1 LQTTSKFICKKL
13 GNEVIKDSFVV
24 LPIQEYME
32 NFNKAYVIKSN
43 ATPLPINEPNTKS
56 LNVVADQRAL
66 EQTECLKGQTA
77 YTKIKFPLRMGILI
91 LWIAITCFGIYF
103 NQTFGLVLMG
113 FGLLN
118 YIILLVFRLKSN
130 VRSNTKDIQ
139 LPISSIDWPTM
150 SVIFPLKGEDAVIYD
165 TIKAIKNL
173 DYDKSL
179 MQVLVVVERTDLMT
193 LETLSKIKLPDY
205 FELLTIPTLPPFTK
219 GRALL
224 HALDKVRGKYM
235 TIFDAESR
243 PEAMQ
248 MKKAALCLMN
258 SKDEVCCQA
267 KIRISNKSQNWITR
281 NFATEYFEWFEFHL
295 KKLSDKNLPFG
306 LGGNSFYISTESLL
320 KAGAWD
326 AYNVTEDVDLSVRLI
341 EQGVK
346 LKILDSYTDESCP
359 DSSTNWINQRTRWN
373 KGLFITQLVH
383 LKKSFF
389 NHNFSTRGW
398 FSFWLRMFCGTLLP
412 FYNIYITLYIA
423 TSFRNP
429 YTSLFSK
436 LLWGLFAVNLLI
448 SLYVNHIN
456 YKKLG
461 ISQSLAVSFID
472 VVKYLMLNIFAGFTA
487 FWEYF
492 RAPMK
497 WNKTVHLE

>member
-1 LQTTSKFICKKL
+1 
-13 GNEVIKDSFVV
+13 
-24 LPIQEYME
+24 ME
-32 NFNKAYVIKSN
+32 TINKAHIIRPDAS
-43 ATPLPINEPNTKS
+43 TLQINEPIAKS
-56 LNVVADQRAL
+56 LQMVADKRAL
-66 EQTECLKGQTA
+66 EQTEFLNGQTA
-77 YTKIKFPLRMGILI
+77 FTKIKLPLRMGILF
-91 LWIAITCFGIYF
+91 LWIAITLLGIYF
-103 NQTFGLVLMG
+103 NQTFGLVLLG
-113 FGLLN
+113 LGLLN
-118 YIILLVFRLKSN
+118 YLILLVFRLLSN
-130 VRSNTKDIQ
+130 IRHKTKDIP
-139 LPISSIDWPTM
+139 LPVSSIDWPTM
-150 SVIFPLKGEDAVIYD
+150 TVIFPLKGEDAVIYD

-173 DYDKSL
+173 DYDKAL
-179 MQVLVVVERTDLMT
+179 MQVLVVVERTDLLT
-193 LETLSKIKLPDY
+193 LETLSKINLPDY
-205 FELLTIPTLPPFTK
+205 FELITIPSMPPFTK

-224 HALDKVRGKYM
+224 HAIDRVKGRYL

-243 PEAMQ
+243 PEAAQ
-248 MKKAALCLMN
+248 MKKAAFYLMN
-258 SKDEVCCQA
+258 SKEEVCCQA

-295 KKLSDKNLPFG
+295 NKLSDKNLPFG
-306 LGGNSFYISTESLL
+306 LGGNSFYISTECLR

-341 EQGVK
+341 KQGVK

-389 NHNFSTRGW
+389 NPHFSTRGW

-423 TSFRNP
+423 TSFRNS
-429 YTSLFSK
+429 YNSLFSK
-436 LLWGLFAVNLLI
+436 ILWGLFAVNLLL

-461 ISQSLAVSFID
+461 IRQSIVVSFLD
-472 VVKYLMLNIFAGFTA
+472 VVKYLILNIFAGFTA

-497 WNKTVHLE
+497 WNKTVHLEC